1 MAIQTLSF
9 ISLILRPWVK
19 QEIDPNG
26 LAYLLNLSNPNKNY
40 DGEIMAFGSMSGRD
54 MDETINHLSFLGYN
68 QPDIGEDSDMIISD
82 MFGNSYVPPW
92 LELVNVTFFDE
103 TRSPVEAWKKKDSSV
118 NRLLNFESNKDVP
131 IKGYECD
138 WHPHIGDIR

>member
-9 ISLILRPWVK
+9 ISLILRPWVE

-40 DGEIMAFGSMSGRD
+40 DGEIMAFGAMSGRD
-54 MDETINHLSFLGYN
+54 MDKTINHLSFLGYN
-68 QPDIGEDSDMIISD
+68 QPDAGEDTDMVISD
-82 MFGNSYVPPW
+82 MFGNSSIPSW
-92 LELVNVTFFDE
+92 LELVTVTFFDKNN
-103 TRSPVEAWKKKDSSV
+103 SPVEAWKKKDSSV
-118 NRLLNFESNKDVP
+118 HRLLNFESNKDVP

-138 WHPHIGDIR
+138 WPPHIGKIK

>member
-68 QPDIGEDSDMIISD
+68 QPDTGEDTDMVISD
-82 MFGNSYVPPW
+82 MFGNSFIPSW
-92 LELVNVTFFDE
+92 LELVYVTFFDE
-103 TRSPVEAWKKKDSSV
+103 TRSPIEA
-118 NRLLNFESNKDVP
+118 
-131 IKGYECD
+131 
-138 WHPHIGDIR
+138 